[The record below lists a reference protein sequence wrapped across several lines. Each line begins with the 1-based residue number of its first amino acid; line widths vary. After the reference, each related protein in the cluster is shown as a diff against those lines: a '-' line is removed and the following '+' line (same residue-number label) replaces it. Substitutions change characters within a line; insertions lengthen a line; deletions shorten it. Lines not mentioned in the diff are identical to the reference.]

1 MDRTVKIALFASG
14 SGTNVEN
21 IYNYFKGNKQIK
33 IACVLCNKPD
43 AYVLKRAAGLS
54 IDFLV
59 FNREDLSNSDTILTY
74 LESKNVNF
82 IVLAGF
88 LWLIPKWL
96 TAKFPD
102 RIINI
107 HPALLPKY
115 GGKGMYGD
123 HVHKAVFENHETET
137 GITVHM
143 VNDKYDDGNII
154 FQKSVKIDFNDTP
167 DSIACKVHELEYKY
181 YPTII
186 EKIAVNLLN
195 EF

>member
-1 MDRTVKIALFASG
+1 MDRTVKIALLASG

-21 IYNYFKGNKQIK
+21 IYNYFKGNNQIK
-33 IACVLCNKPD
+33 ISCILCNKPD

-59 FNREDLSNSDTILTY
+59 FNREDFSNSDTILTY

-88 LWLIPKWL
+88 LWLIPGWL
-96 TAKFPD
+96 TAKFPG

-123 HVHKAVFENHETET
+123 NVHKAVFENHETET

-143 VNDKYDDGNII
+143 VNDKYDEGHII
-154 FQKSVKIDFNDTP
+154 FQKSVKIDSNDTP